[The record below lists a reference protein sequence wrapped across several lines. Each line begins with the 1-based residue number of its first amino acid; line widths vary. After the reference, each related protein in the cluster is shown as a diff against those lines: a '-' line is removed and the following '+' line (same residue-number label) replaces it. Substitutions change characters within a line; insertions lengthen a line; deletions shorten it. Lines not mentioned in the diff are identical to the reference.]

1 MDTRV
6 APDLFDRT
14 PAEGLDRLSPADR
27 AVAELKALVGEGLT
41 KGAFFEIVRAIGPP
55 THDGRAW
62 STQKVNES
70 VDRLRARRV
79 LGGDGQGVAAWGERL
94 VLRSA
99 QRPEG
104 AALARAVRAAA
115 PKSWREGVGYHHYGR
130 RQWPYHDADLDRAVR
145 LMALAG
151 DEAEVERLIA
161 IAEQEATD
169 DGCPMAMGSLLLRG
183 LPSDPAFLA
192 TLPPGLRDRIAAARV
207 EYFLDYGRLDADA
220 EALIA
225 SISDETIDWA
235 AAPLLDRALMRLD
248 ILAERP
254 DSARVRI
261 ARVRDADPVLALAG
275 EAALAFLAGPE
286 GAAPPLFREALKR
299 RRKATGKRKI
309 VLPGEL
315 ALYHALAL
323 FAANDVALHGEIAA
337 VADALE
343 TLAPLTAAALTCL
356 STLVSGQDQE
366 AKKKAE
372 RLAALGA
379 GYRKRQDP
387 LSVAVT
393 TLALAVVDGA
403 TAPQRH
409 AEDLNAADGWDGHA
423 PLAERLLAEIH
434 GRFPAA
440 AQDRAEE
447 WPRILD
453 SLGEGYPRRFL
464 EIVPIRP
471 SWERALAKLEGFI
484 APPSAAPKPPPSTQT
499 RRLVFRLDAVTC
511 EVSVLE
517 QTAKANGWSAG
528 RPVALKRLRQHDAK
542 LDYLTAE
549 DQRVVG
555 TIKVYR
561 TYYDETL
568 GFDPVRGPLALVGH
582 PRLFDAAD
590 PDQAIDLVRYPA
602 ELVVREDRDRITI
615 DLSHRAEE
623 PAVFIEP
630 EGVGSWRLIEVTPA
644 LVELAVVLG
653 PLGLGLPR
661 SARARAV
668 ALIQTENPRLPV
680 RSELAGVA
688 TDTVKGDSRPILRIA
703 PEGDGFQLRA
713 VVRPVGESGPAYAPG
728 RGARSVLV
736 AEGSAHRRVERDLEA
751 EAAALEAAVAAAPSL
766 EPWRE
771 DDHDWRVEGLDAAL
785 EALQELHAYSGAI
798 GFEWP
803 HGAALKPTRTVGA
816 TAMALNIASGKDWFE
831 VKGEIAVD
839 EDLVLDMAEVL
850 ARLGR
855 APGRFVPLDDGRFL
869 ALTEDLRRRLDA
881 FAAATETTKGGQRIG
896 AAGALALEDLLDAAG
911 SVKADGRWT
920 NLIERIE
927 ASRGYEPAIPPG
939 FAAEF
944 RDYQAQGFAWL
955 ARLARL
961 GLGACLADDMG
972 LGKTIQTLA
981 LLLAEAAKGPSL
993 VVAPTSVC
1001 HNWALEAARF
1011 APDLR
1016 IRALAGAADR
1026 AAVAQA
1032 LGPGDVLVVSYG
1044 LLHTEAD
1051 LLAGIRFAVAVFD
1064 EAQNLKNAETRR
1076 AQASKRIDAAFRL
1089 ALTGTPLENRLDELW
1104 SLFDTVTPGLLG
1116 SRERF
1121 QRRFSGP
1128 IERGDG
1134 SHARQALRA
1143 LVKPYLLR
1151 RTKAAVLTELPSR
1164 TEITVEVEP
1173 GPEERAFYEALRRR
1187 ALEALA
1193 AANAEAGGQ
1202 KRIRILAEITRLRRA
1217 ACNPALI
1224 DAAAGVDS
1232 AKLAALLEL
1241 ADELRAGRH
1250 RALVFSQ
1257 FTGHLDLVEAAL
1269 QARGAR
1275 FLRLDGSTPAKE
1287 RARRVE
1293 AFQAGE
1299 GDLFL
1304 ISLKAGGSGLN
1315 LTGADYVVH
1324 LDPWWNPA
1332 VEDQATDRA
1341 HRIGQTRPVT
1351 VYRLVLKDSI
1361 EQGILALHAAKRT
1374 LAADFLEDA
1383 EAAGALDEE
1392 ALLALIRGEA
1402 AALAA

>member
-1 MDTRV
+1 MHVRV
-6 APDLFDRT
+6 APDLFDRDL
-14 PAEGLDRLSPADR
+14 AEGLDRLSPADL

-41 KGAFFEIVRAIGPP
+41 KSAFFEIVRAVGPP

-62 STQKVNES
+62 STPKVNES

-79 LGGDGQGVAAWGERL
+79 LGGDGQVLAAWCERL
-94 VLRSA
+94 ILRVV
-99 QRPEG
+99 QRPDG
-104 AALARAVRAAA
+104 AALARSVRAAA
-115 PKSWREGVGYHHYGR
+115 PKSWREGVGYHYYGR
-130 RQWPYHDADLDRAVR
+130 RQWPYHDADLDRAIR

-151 DEAEVERLIA
+151 DEAEVDRLIA

-169 DGCPMAMGSLLLRG
+169 DSCPMAMGSVLLRG
-183 LPSDPAFLA
+183 LPSDPAFLG
-192 TLPPGLRDRIAAARV
+192 TLPPGLRDRIVASRL
-207 EYFLDYGRLDADA
+207 EYFLDHGRLDAEV

-225 SISDETIDWA
+225 AASDGATDWA
-235 AAPLLDRALMRLD
+235 AAPRLDRALMRLD

-254 DSARVRI
+254 DTAGARI
-261 ARVRDADPVLALAG
+261 ARLRADDPVLALAG
-275 EAALAFLAGPE
+275 EAALAFLTGPE
-286 GAAPPLFREALKR
+286 GSALPLFREALKR

-309 VLPGEL
+309 ALPGEF

-323 FAANDVALHGEIAA
+323 FAADDAALLGEIAA
-337 VADALE
+337 VADAME
-343 TLAPLTAAALTCL
+343 TPAPLTAAALACL

-366 AKKKAE
+366 ARRKAE
-372 RLAALGA
+372 RLAALDSS
-379 GYRKRQDP
+379 YRQRQDP
-387 LSVAVT
+387 LGVAVT
-393 TLALAVVDGA
+393 TLALAVADGA
-403 TAPQRH
+403 NAPHRH
-409 AEDLNAADGWDGHA
+409 AGDLNAADGWEGHA
-423 PLAERLLAEIH
+423 PLAERILAEIH
-434 GRFPAA
+434 TRFPAA
-440 AQDRAEE
+440 RQDRVEE
-447 WPRILD
+447 WPRILG

-471 SWERALAKLEGFI
+471 AWERALAKLEGFI
-484 APPSAAPKPPPSTQT
+484 APPSSAPKAEPVAQT
-499 RRLVFRLDAVTC
+499 RRLVFRLNALTC
-511 EVSVLE
+511 EIAAIE
-517 QTAKANGWSAG
+517 QSAKGGGWTPG
-528 RPVALKRLRQHDAK
+528 RPVALKRLRNRDPK
-542 LDYLTAE
+542 LDYLTA
-549 DQRVVG
+549 DDHRVVG
-555 TIKVYR
+555 AIKVYR
-561 TYYDETL
+561 TYYDESL
-568 GFDPVRGPLALVGH
+568 EFDPVRGPLALVGH

-590 PDQAIDLVRYPA
+590 PDQAIDLVHYPA
-602 ELVVREDRDRITI
+602 ELVVREDRDGITI
-615 DLSHRAEE
+615 DLSHRSEAHE
-623 PAVFIEP
+623 VFIEP
-630 EGVGSWRLIEVTPA
+630 EAAGRWRLIEVTPA
-644 LVELAVVLG
+644 LVELAGVLG
-653 PLGLGLPR
+653 PQGLELPR
-661 SARARAV
+661 SARDRAV

-688 TDTVKGDSRPILRIA
+688 TDTVQGDPRPILRIA
-703 PEGDGFQLRA
+703 PEGDGFHLRA
-713 VVRPVGESGPAYAPG
+713 VVRPVGEPGPAYAPG

-736 AEGSAHRRVERDLEA
+736 AQGAAHRRVERDLEA
-751 EAAALEAAVAAAPSL
+751 EAAALEAAAAAAPSL
-766 EPWRE
+766 GPWRE
-771 DDHDWRVEGLDAAL
+771 GDHDWRVEGLDAAL
-785 EALQELHAYSGAI
+785 EALQELHAYPGPI

-803 HGAALKPTRTVGA
+803 HGTALKPTRTIGA
-816 TAMALNIASGKDWFE
+816 KAMALNVASGKDWFE

-911 SVKADGRWT
+911 SVKADRRWT
-920 NLIERIE
+920 DLIERIE
-927 ASRGYEPAIPPG
+927 ASRGYEPEIPPG
-939 FAAEF
+939 FAAEL
-944 RDYQAQGFAWL
+944 RDYQAQGFVWL

-1026 AAVAQA
+1026 AAVAKA

-1051 LLAGIRFAVAVFD
+1051 LLAGVRFAVAVFD

-1128 IERGDG
+1128 IERGVG
-1134 SHARQALRA
+1134 AQARQALRT
-1143 LVKPYLLR
+1143 LVRPYLLR

-1164 TEITVEVEP
+1164 TEISVEVEP

-1193 AANAEAGGQ
+1193 TANADAGGQ
-1202 KRIRILAEITRLRRA
+1202 KRIRIFAEITRLRRA

-1224 DAAAGVDS
+1224 DAAAGVES
-1232 AKLAALLEL
+1232 AKLAAVLNL

-1257 FTGHLDLVEAAL
+1257 FTGHLDVVEAAL
-1269 QARGAR
+1269 QERGVKL
-1275 FLRLDGSTPAKE
+1275 LRLDGSTPAKE

-1361 EQGILALHAAKRT
+1361 EQGILSLHAAKRT

-1402 AALAA
+1402 AALGA

>member
-1 MDTRV
+1 
-6 APDLFDRT
+6 
-14 PAEGLDRLSPADR
+14 
-27 AVAELKALVGEGLT
+27 
-41 KGAFFEIVRAIGPP
+41 
-55 THDGRAW
+55 
-62 STQKVNES
+62 
-70 VDRLRARRV
+70 
-79 LGGDGQGVAAWGERL
+79 
-94 VLRSA
+94 
-99 QRPEG
+99 
-104 AALARAVRAAA
+104 
-115 PKSWREGVGYHHYGR
+115 
-130 RQWPYHDADLDRAVR
+130 
-145 LMALAG
+145 
-151 DEAEVERLIA
+151 
-161 IAEQEATD
+161 
-169 DGCPMAMGSLLLRG
+169 MAMGSLLLRG
-183 LPSDPAFLA
+183 LPFDPAFLA
-192 TLPPGLRDRIAAARV
+192 TLPPGLRDRITASRV
-207 EYFLDYGRLDADA
+207 EHFLDHGRLDA
-220 EALIA
+220 EVGALIA
-225 SISDETIDWA
+225 AASDDTIDWA
-235 AAPLLDRALMRLD
+235 AAPRLDRVLMRLD
-248 ILAERP
+248 LLAERP
-254 DSARVRI
+254 DSARARI
-261 ARVRDADPVLALAG
+261 ARLRDADPVLGLAG

-299 RRKATGKRKI
+299 RRKETAKRKI
-309 VLPGEL
+309 ALPGEF

-323 FAANDVALHGEIAA
+323 FAANDVALHGEIASLT
-337 VADALE
+337 DALE
-343 TLAPLTAAALTCL
+343 TLAPLTADALACL
-356 STLVSGQDQE
+356 LALVSGQDHE
-366 AKKKAE
+366 AKRKAE
-372 RLAALGA
+372 RLALLDP

-387 LSVAVT
+387 LGVAIT
-393 TLALAVVDGA
+393 TLALAVVDGG
-403 TAPQRH
+403 TAPHRH
-409 AEDLNAADGWDGHA
+409 AEDLNAAHGWDGHA
-423 PLAERLLAEIH
+423 PLAERILAEIH
-434 GRFPAA
+434 TRFPGA

-447 WPRILD
+447 WPRILS
-453 SLGEGYPRRFL
+453 SLGEGYARRFL

-471 SWERALAKLEGFI
+471 SWERALDKLEGFI
-484 APPSAAPKPPPSTQT
+484 APPSAAKPAPSTQT

-511 EVSVLE
+511 EIAVLE

-528 RPVALKRLRQHDAK
+528 RPVALKRLRQRDAK

-549 DQRVVG
+549 DQRVAG
-555 TIKVYR
+555 TIRVYR

-568 GFDPVRGPLALVGH
+568 DFDPVRGPLALVGH

-630 EGVGSWRLIEVTPA
+630 EAAGRWRLIEVTPA
-644 LVELAVVLG
+644 LIELAAVLG
-653 PLGLGLPR
+653 PQGLELPR
-661 SARARAV
+661 SARDRAV

-688 TDTVKGDSRPILRIA
+688 TDTIQGDPRPVLRIA
-703 PEGDGFQLRA
+703 PDGDGFHVRA
-713 VVRPVGESGPAYAPG
+713 VVRPMGESGPAYAPG

-736 AEGSAHRRVERDLEA
+736 ADGAAHRRVDRDLEA
-751 EAAALEAAVAAAPSL
+751 EAAALEAAAEAAPSMG
-766 EPWRE
+766 PWRE
-771 DDHDWRVEGLDAAL
+771 GDHDWRIEGLDAAL
-785 EALQELHAYSGAI
+785 EALQELHAYQGRL

-803 HGAALKPTRTVGA
+803 HGAALKPTPTVGA
-816 TAMALNIASGKDWFE
+816 KALALNIASGKDWFE

-881 FAAATETTKGGQRIG
+881 FTAATETTKGGQRIG

-911 SVKADGRWT
+911 SVKADRRWT
-920 NLIERIE
+920 DLIERIE
-927 ASRGYEPAIPPG
+927 AARGYEPAIPPG

-1011 APDLR
+1011 APDLK

-1051 LLAGIRFAVAVFD
+1051 LLAGVRFAVAVFD

-1104 SLFDTVTPGLLG
+1104 SLFDTITPGLLG

-1128 IERGDG
+1128 IERGVG
-1134 SHARQALRA
+1134 AQARQALRT
-1143 LVKPYLLR
+1143 LVRPYLLR

-1164 TEITVEVEP
+1164 TEITIEVQP
-1173 GPEERAFYEALRRR
+1173 APEERAFYEALRRR

-1193 AANAEAGGQ
+1193 AANGEAGGQ

-1224 DAAAGVDS
+1224 DSAAGVES

-1269 QARGAR
+1269 RERGVKL
-1275 FLRLDGSTPAKE
+1275 LRLDGSTPAKE

-1299 GDLFL
+1299 GELFL

-1315 LTGADYVVH
+1315 LTGADYVIH

-1351 VYRLVLKDSI
+1351 VYRLVLRDSI
-1361 EQGILALHAAKRT
+1361 EEGILALHAAKRT

-1383 EAAGALDEE
+1383 EAAGALDEA

-1402 AALAA
+1402 AAFAP

>member
-1 MDTRV
+1 M
-6 APDLFDRT
+6 
-14 PAEGLDRLSPADR
+14 PACDAADILAKLSPADR
-27 AVAELKALVGEGLT
+27 AVAELKALAGEGLT
-41 KGAFFEIVRAIGPP
+41 KGAFFEIVRAAGPP
-55 THDGRAW
+55 SHDGKAW
-62 STQKVNES
+62 SAQKVNES
-70 VDRLRARRV
+70 VDRLRTKRV
-79 LGGDGQGVAAWGERL
+79 LGPDGQVLPAWRMRL
-94 VLRSA
+94 VGRVVQL
-99 QRPEG
+99 PER

-115 PKSWREGVGYHHYGR
+115 PKSWREGGAYQYYSAR
-130 RQWPYHDADLDRAVR
+130 RQWPYHDPDLDRAVR
-145 LMALAG
+145 MMVLAG

-161 IAEQEATD
+161 IAEREATE
-169 DGCPMAMGSLLLRG
+169 DGCPMAMAPLLLRG
-183 LPSDPAFLA
+183 LPPDPAFLA
-192 TLPPGLRDRIAAARV
+192 TLPPGLQDRLAASRV
-207 EYFLDYGRLDADA
+207 QYFLDHGRLEADA
-220 EALIA
+220 EAVIA
-225 SISDETIDWA
+225 QASDETIDWA

-254 DSARVRI
+254 GDARVRI
-261 ARVRDADPVLALAG
+261 ARLRGVDPMLALAG
-275 EAALAFLAGPE
+275 EAALAFLEGPP

-299 RRKATGKRKI
+299 RRKDTGKRKI
-309 VLPGEL
+309 TLPGEF

-323 FAANDVALHGEIAA
+323 FAADDTALHGEITAM
-337 VADALE
+337 VDALE
-343 TLAPLTAAALTCL
+343 TPAPLTAAALKCL
-356 STLVSGQDQE
+356 LDLVSGQDQD
-366 AKKKAE
+366 ARKNAA
-372 RLAALGA
+372 RLAALDA
-379 GYRKRQDP
+379 GYRQRQDP
-387 LSVAVT
+387 LGVAIT
-393 TLALAVVDGA
+393 TLALVVADGVN
-403 TAPQRH
+403 APPRH
-409 AEDLNAADGWDGHA
+409 AGDLNAADGWDGHA
-423 PLAERLLAEIH
+423 PLAERILAEIH
-434 GRFPAA
+434 ARFPATG
-440 AQDRAEE
+440 QDRVEE
-447 WPRILD
+447 WPRILRD
-453 SLGEGYPRRFL
+453 LGDGYPRRFL

-471 SWERALAKLEGFI
+471 AWERALAKLEGYI
-484 APPSAAPKPPPSTQT
+484 APRSEAAKPAPAAQT
-499 RRLVFRLDAVTC
+499 RRLVFRLNSATC
-511 EVSVLE
+511 EIAVLE
-517 QTAKANGWSAG
+517 QSAKAGGWTPG
-528 RPVALKRLRQHDAK
+528 RAVALKRLRQRDPK

-549 DQRVVG
+549 DQRVVA
-555 TIKVYR
+555 TIKAYR
-561 TYYDETL
+561 TYYDEVFD
-568 GFDPVRGPLALVGH
+568 FDPVRGPMALVGH

-590 PDQAIDLVRYPA
+590 PDQAIDLVPYPV
-602 ELVVREDRDRITI
+602 ELVVREDRGGVTI
-615 DLSHRAEE
+615 DLSHRSAE
-623 PAVFIEP
+623 PQVFIEP
-630 EGVGSWRLIEVTPA
+630 EAAGRWRLIEVTPA
-644 LVELAVVLG
+644 LIELAAVLSPEG
-653 PLGLGLPR
+653 LRLPLE
-661 SARARAV
+661 ARERAV
-668 ALIQTENPRLPV
+668 GLIQTENPRLPV
-680 RSELAGVA
+680 RSELVGVA
-688 TDTVKGDSRPILRIA
+688 TDAVEGDPRPVLRIA
-703 PEGDGFQLRA
+703 PDGDAFHLRA
-713 VVRPVGESGPAYAPG
+713 VVRPMGESGPAYAPG

-736 AEGSAHRRVERDLEA
+736 SEGLAHRRVERDLEA
-751 EAAALEAAVAAAPSL
+751 ESAALEAAALAAPSL
-766 EPWRE
+766 GPWRE
-771 DDHDWRVEGLDAAL
+771 GDHDWRVEGLDAAL
-785 EALQELHAYSGAI
+785 EALQELHAYPDPI

-803 HGAALKPTRTVGA
+803 QGAALKPTRTVNA
-816 TAMALNIASGKDWFE
+816 KAMALNIASGKDWFE

-850 ARLGR
+850 ARLGK

-896 AAGALALEDLLDAAG
+896 AAGAMALEDLVDAAG
-911 SVKADGRWT
+911 SVEADRRWT
-920 NLIERIE
+920 DLLERIE
-927 ASRGYEPAIPPG
+927 AARGHEPPIPPG
-939 FAAEF
+939 LAAEL
-944 RDYQAQGFAWL
+944 RDYQAQGFVWL

-1026 AAVAQA
+1026 AGVVET
-1032 LGPGDVLVVSYG
+1032 LGAGDVLVVSYG

-1051 LLAGIRFAVAVFD
+1051 LLASRRFAVAVFD

-1076 AQASKRIDAAFRL
+1076 AQASKRIDAGFRL

-1134 SHARQALRA
+1134 AQARQALRA

-1164 TEITVEVEP
+1164 TEITLEVEP
-1173 GPEERAFYEALRRR
+1173 AADERAFYEAVRRK
-1187 ALEALA
+1187 ALETLA
-1193 AANAEAGGQ
+1193 VAATGTGGQ

-1224 DAAAGVDS
+1224 DPGAGVES

-1269 QARGAR
+1269 QSRGAR

-1315 LTGADYVVH
+1315 LTGADYVIH

-1351 VYRLVLKDSI
+1351 AYRLVLKDSI
-1361 EQGILALHAAKRT
+1361 EEGILALHAAKRA

-1383 EAAGALDEE
+1383 EATGALDED
-1392 ALLALIRGEA
+1392 ALLALIKGEA
-1402 AALAA
+1402 FDPVDAAATL